1 MQPRWYQTEAVEAIA
16 AHFATSNTNPAI
28 ILPTGAGKSLVIA
41 MLAQRMV
48 ANGGR
53 VAVFQHRAEL
63 IRQNAEKFQAICPDV
78 PVGIWSASLNQKSGS
93 QPVVFAGIQSAAKE
107 ESLLHLGWR
116 DLIIAD
122 ECHLIPPDGDGQWLS
137 MLRYWQRLNPDFR
150 FAGLTASP
158 WRLDSGSIIGP
169 DRILQSVAFSAP
181 ITRLIEEGYLCNL
194 ISKDPDNHID
204 TSGVKMAGGE
214 YILKQLDDAASK
226 DAAKV
231 DLACRELVART
242 AGRNSVLVFCCGRKH
257 ARMVVEA
264 IANLEPGNVAY
275 VDGITSKSEREDT
288 LEAFASQQ
296 FKYLAN
302 IDVLTTG
309 FDAPCIDAIAMLRPS
324 QSKGL
329 VYQMIG
335 RGLRTHQSKQDCLVL
350 DFAGNLITHGP
361 IDSFADDYRTT
372 QRGEGG
378 EAPSKV
384 CPECKE
390 IVHAAATQCTQC
402 DHQFPEKEIKHDIR
416 PAEVRVLSGG
426 EDAMETVDVESVSYT
441 VYAPD
446 HKPRMLRVTYKLIG
460 AAAVAE
466 YICLEHTQGSWQQKK
481 AAAWWRDRSDVPV
494 PDSVWAA
501 YRLHKADESAIASPR
516 QLVLKWT
523 KGKRWPDIFQYIGI
537 QKAIMD
543 AGYLADLGDT
553 IYIDRDIFRGLKKG
567 G

>member
-1 MQPRWYQTEAVEAIA
+1 
-16 AHFATSNTNPAI
+16 
-28 ILPTGAGKSLVIA
+28 
-41 MLAQRMV
+41 
-48 ANGGR
+48 
-53 VAVFQHRAEL
+53 
-63 IRQNAEKFQAICPDV
+63 
-78 PVGIWSASLNQKSGS
+78 
-93 QPVVFAGIQSAAKE
+93 
-107 ESLLHLGWR
+107 
-116 DLIIAD
+116 
-122 ECHLIPPDGDGQWLS
+122 
-137 MLRYWQRLNPDFR
+137 
-150 FAGLTASP
+150 
-158 WRLDSGSIIGP
+158 
-169 DRILQSVAFSAP
+169 
-181 ITRLIEEGYLCNL
+181 
-194 ISKDPDNHID
+194 
-204 TSGVKMAGGE
+204 
-214 YILKQLDDAASK
+214 
-226 DAAKV
+226 
-231 DLACRELVART
+231 
-242 AGRNSVLVFCCGRKH
+242 
-257 ARMVVEA
+257 MVVEA

-288 LEAFASQQ
+288 LEAFAGQQ
-296 FKYLAN
+296 FKYLVN

-426 EDAMETVDVESVSYT
+426 EDATETVDVESVSYS
-441 VYAPD
+441 VYAPE

-481 AAAWWRDRSDVPV
+481 AAAWWRERSDVPV

-501 YRLHKADESAIASPR
+501 YRLHKSDESAIASPR
-516 QLVLKWT
+516 RLVLKWT
-523 KGKRWPDIFQYIGI
+523 KGKRWPDIVQYIGI
-537 QKAIMD
+537 QKAIIE
-543 AGYLADLGDT
+543 AGYLADLNDT
-553 IYIDRDIFRGLKKG
+553 IYIDRDIFQGLKKG